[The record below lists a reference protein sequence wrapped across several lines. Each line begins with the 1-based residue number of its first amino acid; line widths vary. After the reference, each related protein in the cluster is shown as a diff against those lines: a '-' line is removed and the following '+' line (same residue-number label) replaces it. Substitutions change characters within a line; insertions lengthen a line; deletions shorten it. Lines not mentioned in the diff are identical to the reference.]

1 MSIIEKNFRIRNFIM
16 KNIGLFWHWF
26 LVFFYEKNIYSIDFE
41 KKFFFLNFFL
51 FAVQLSL
58 YIVLRCYKSFCREK
72 IMQWRC
78 FKIHNTYKWANM
90 DLSDKE
96 NHLYPSI
103 SKNLLK
109 IIYEENIVCFDQK
122 IAFFE
127 NVFFCKKNTNRAVIC
142 ILYSN

>member
-1 MSIIEKNFRIRNFIM
+1 
-16 KNIGLFWHWF
+16 
-26 LVFFYEKNIYSIDFE
+26 
-41 KKFFFLNFFL
+41 
-51 FAVQLSL
+51 
-58 YIVLRCYKSFCREK
+58 
-72 IMQWRC
+72 
-78 FKIHNTYKWANM
+78 M

-127 NVFFCKKNTNRAVIC
+127 NGFFCKKNTNRAVIC
-142 ILYSN
+142 IRNTYCSIRKIQSVSEYIIQLLTRIYEDFKIFNFLAKIAFFSRLFSWSSSIWAKWGKYGSFWEIIGTQHIFVLLPFFCWKMFPIS